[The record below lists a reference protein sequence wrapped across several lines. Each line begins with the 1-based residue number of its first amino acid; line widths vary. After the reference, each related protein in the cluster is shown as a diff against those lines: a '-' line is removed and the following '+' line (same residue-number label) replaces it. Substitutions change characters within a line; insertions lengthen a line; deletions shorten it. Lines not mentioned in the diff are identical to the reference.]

1 MMTAAD
7 LQNLAARVQPYL
19 RGTGSAGVVS
29 ISWTEW
35 QAVLAQAHLA
45 LTLADNNA
53 RLQQSLKLHEGSHIP
68 LTMEWAAEIKETALR
83 LARLVDL
90 AP

>member
-7 LQNLAARVQPYL
+7 LQSLTVRVQPDL
-19 RGTGSAGVVS
+19 SGNGTAGVVS
-29 ISWTEW
+29 ISRPEW

-45 LTLADNNA
+45 LILADNNA
-53 RLQQSLKLHEGSHIP
+53 RLQQSLALHDGSHV
-68 LTMEWAAEIKETALR
+68 TMTVEYAAEIRETALR